1 MASALAIEILILAFK
16 LKIDQMKL
24 YSKIVACL
32 FSLAIIS
39 CGDGKKEKKEEK
51 FQYEQESTSASKASD
66 AEEDQNTVVITANDM
81 MKFNKSEIRVKAG
94 QKVTITLK
102 HIGKLDKKV
111 MGHNL
116 VILKQDVDL
125 VEFATA
131 ATAATENDY
140 IPEGTDAVVAH
151 TKLLGGGESDTIEFE
166 APAPGTYDFL
176 CSFPGHFAAMQGKF
190 IVE

>member
-1 MASALAIEILILAFK
+1 
-16 LKIDQMKL
+16 MKL
-24 YSKIVACL
+24 YSKIAACL

-51 FQYEQESTSASKASD
+51 FQYEQEQSSSKKTSD
-66 AEEDQNTVVITANDM
+66 AEESQNTVIITANDM

-102 HIGKLDKKV
+102 HVGKLDKKV

-116 VILKQDVDL
+116 VILKANADL
-125 VEFATA
+125 VDFATK
-131 ATAATENDY
+131 ATGATKNEY
-140 IPEGTDAVVAH
+140 IPEGTDAVIAH
-151 TKLLGGGESDTIEFE
+151 TKLLGGGESDTITFE
-166 APAPGTYDFL
+166 APAAGTYNFL

>member
-1 MASALAIEILILAFK
+1 
-16 LKIDQMKL
+16 MKL
-24 YSKIVACL
+24 YSKIAACL

-51 FQYEQESTSASKASD
+51 FQYEQEQSSSKKTSD
-66 AEEDQNTVVITANDM
+66 AEESQNTVIITANDM

-102 HIGKLDKKV
+102 HVGKLDKKV

-116 VILKQDVDL
+116 VILKADADL
-125 VEFATA
+125 VDFATK
-131 ATAATENDY
+131 ATGATNNEY
-140 IPEGTDAVVAH
+140 IPEGTDAVIAH
-151 TKLLGGGESDTIEFE
+151 TKLLGGGESDTITFE
-166 APAPGTYDFL
+166 APAAGTYNFL

>member
-102 HIGKLDKKV
+102 HVGKLDKKV

>member
-1 MASALAIEILILAFK
+1 
-16 LKIDQMKL
+16 MKL

-102 HIGKLDKKV
+102 HVGKLDKKV